1 MSATGIAFEIP
12 SVFREVVPGLSPAQA
27 EAEVRAHLEAEGG
40 TVPPPGRIA
49 PLAAAYE
56 KTSALLATTD
66 IRYAAT
72 CFRRFRGAWSVGTLT
87 LGLSP
92 LTYRDTAAALAGIGT
107 VLAERGSGT
116 DARTLELP
124 CGTAAF
130 TVRRPEPARVSTGGA
145 GPDAAGSADSSAA
158 TAQLQVFIPV
168 PPEAVP
174 GAQSL
179 ATVVFSAPGADPWAE
194 HWALVLPF
202 LRSLRFVPEGVR
214 DRAPAGAGAG
224 WEDAA

>member
-1 MSATGIAFEIP
+1 MSAIGVAFEIP
-12 SVFREVVPGLSPAQA
+12 SVFREVVPGLSTAQA
-27 EAEVRAHLEAEGG
+27 EAEVRARLEDDHG
-40 TVPPPGRIA
+40 VCPPPGRIA
-49 PLAAAYE
+49 PLTAAYE
-56 KTSALLATTD
+56 RTSALLATTD
-66 IRYAAT
+66 LRYAAT
-72 CFRRFRGAWSVGTLT
+72 CFRHFHGAWSVGTLT

-107 VLAERGSGT
+107 VLAEHGSGT

-130 TVRRPEPARVSTGGA
+130 TVRRPEPPRGSGGA
-145 GPDAAGSADSSAA
+145 PGPSAA

-168 PPEAVP
+168 PPDAVP
-174 GAQSL
+174 GAQAL

-194 HWALVLPF
+194 HCALVLPF
-202 LRSLRFVPEGVR
+202 LRSLRFVPEEVR
-214 DRAPAGAGAG
+214 AGAG